1 MEYLGIDVHTKASVW
16 CLLGEEGE
24 IRARGRVETTV
35 PALGELATELSR
47 QGDLRVGQ
55 EVGTMAYLVH
65 DAIAGAGA
73 EILSFNAHQLRV
85 IASSRK
91 KTDRRDAYWIARAL
105 QTGMHPHPVYIPTGE
120 IRELRALL
128 TRRRMIQVDR
138 NRWQYRAR
146 SALRASG
153 YKVRTGGHYLGR
165 ALDQLLAS
173 PNGIDSH
180 LLDLLELCQRQ
191 QSSLSFELK
200 QAEAEL
206 RERSRSIEAIG
217 RLRTIPGVGELTA
230 TTIYAWVG
238 DVKRFPDAKTLA
250 AYAGLVPSIRQSGE
264 AQRFGSI
271 TKTGSKALRSTL
283 VQAAHVLMNRCRSAE
298 AKPLQAIGERVRTS
312 RGRRKIATV
321 ALARHILR
329 IAYYILRDG
338 TVYDARR
345 LRIVDDAEPQ
355 AA

>member
-1 MEYLGIDVHTKASVW
+1 MEYLGIDVHSKASVW
-16 CLLGEEGE
+16 CLLGKDGE
-24 IRARGRVETTV
+24 VRARGRVETTV
-35 PALGELATELSR
+35 PALGELVAELSR
-47 QGDLRVGQ
+47 QDDLRVGQ

-65 DAIAGAGA
+65 DAIAGAGV
-73 EILSFNAHQLRV
+73 EILSFNAHQLRM

-91 KTDRRDAYWIARAL
+91 KTDRRDAYWIARAV
-105 QTGMHPHPVYIPTGE
+105 QSGMYPHPVYIPKGE

-128 TRRRMIQVDR
+128 KCRRMIQTDR

-153 YKVRTGGHYLGR
+153 YKVRTGGRHLR
-165 ALDQLLAS
+165 AALEELLAS
-173 PNGIDSH
+173 LHGIDSR
-180 LLDLLELCQRQ
+180 LLELLELCQRQ
-191 QSSLSFELK
+191 EASLSFELK
-200 QAEAEL
+200 RAEAEL
-206 RERSRSIEAIG
+206 RERSQGIEAIG
-217 RLRTIPGVGELTA
+217 RLQTIPGVGELTA

-238 DVKRFPDAKTLA
+238 DVRRFPDAKALA

-264 AQRFGSI
+264 MQRYGSI

-283 VQAAHVLMNRCRSAE
+283 VQAAHVLMSRCRSTE
-298 AKPLQAIGERVRTS
+298 AKPLQAIGERVRSS

-329 IAYYILRDG
+329 IAYYLLRDG
-338 TVYDARR
+338 TVYDPRR
-345 LRIVDDAEPQ
+345 LRAVPEAQDE

>member
-1 MEYLGIDVHTKASVW
+1 MEYLGIDVHSKASVW
-16 CLLGEEGE
+16 CLLGEDGE
-24 IRARGRVETTV
+24 VRARGRVETTV
-35 PALGELATELSR
+35 PALGELVEELSR
-47 QGDLRVGQ
+47 QDDLRVGQ

-65 DAIAGAGA
+65 DAIAGAGV
-73 EILSFNAHQLRV
+73 EILSFNAHQLRM

-91 KTDRRDAYWIARAL
+91 KTDRRDAYWIGRAV
-105 QTGMHPHPVYIPTGE
+105 QSGMYPHPVYIPKGE

-128 TRRRMIQVDR
+128 KRRRMIQTDR

-153 YKVRTGGHYLGR
+153 YKVRTGGRHLR
-165 ALDQLLAS
+165 AALEELLAS
-173 PNGIDSH
+173 VHGIDSR
-180 LLDLLELCQRQ
+180 LLELLELCQRQ
-191 QSSLSFELK
+191 EASLSFELK
-200 QAEAEL
+200 RAEAEL
-206 RERSRSIEAIG
+206 REQSQGIEAIG
-217 RLRTIPGVGELTA
+217 RLQTIPGVGELTA

-238 DVKRFPDAKTLA
+238 DVRRFPDAKALA

-264 AQRFGSI
+264 MQRYGSI

-283 VQAAHVLMNRCRSAE
+283 VQAAHVLMSRCRSAE
-298 AKPLQAIGERVRTS
+298 AKPLQAIGERVRSS

-329 IAYYILRDG
+329 IAYYLLRDG
-338 TVYDARR
+338 TVYDPRR
-345 LRIVDDAEPQ
+345 LRAMPEVRDE